1 MKIAVGT
8 PCKPN
13 GDADLTYVEAVA
25 AEIGRRIEEKP
36 CLTVVVNSTVPLGS
50 ARRVESIITAVLR
63 EREINTRLDV
73 ASNPEFLREGSAL
86 YDTFYPDRIV
96 VGANKTFS
104 ANVLRELYT
113 PILEQTFAHPAG
125 VREPPFH

>member
-1 MKIAVGT
+1 M
-8 PCKPN
+8 
-13 GDADLTYVEAVA
+13 
-25 AEIGRRIEEKP
+25 
-36 CLTVVVNSTVPLGS
+36 
-50 ARRVESIITAVLR
+50 ESIITAALR